1 MHMPENPRIEDL
13 RRRVLKDPA
22 SIAFAQL
29 AEELRRS
36 GSLQEAVD
44 VSRAGLAIHPS
55 YLSARVTLGRA
66 LLELDRLD
74 QAQTELER
82 VLAGAPEN
90 LAARRGLGEIFN
102 RRGQADV
109 ALTHYRQ
116 ALAMAPNDPDLEDSV
131 AALSRLHQPIETA
144 PAESSTIES
153 ASLEPAV
160 LADAAVI
167 PSFGQDMASSALE
180 PPDPVRDQSYRT
192 VVALE
197 GWLDAIHVAR
207 ANRRA

>member
-1 MHMPENPRIEDL
+1 MSDNPRIEDL
-13 RRRVLKDPA
+13 RRRVQRDPA

-36 GSLQEAVD
+36 GALQEAVD
-44 VSRAGLAIHPS
+44 VSLAGLTIHPS

-66 LLELDRLD
+66 LIDLDRLD

-102 RRGQADV
+102 RRGQKDE
-109 ALTHYRQ
+109 ALTHYRL
-116 ALAMAPNDPDLEDSV
+116 ALALAPNDPDLEESV
-131 AALSRLHQPIETA
+131 AALSRQLPRQTIEVPPVEAARQESVAEPPAVVSDA
-144 PAESSTIES
+144 PA
-153 ASLEPAV
+153 
-160 LADAAVI
+160 I
-167 PSFGQDMASSALE
+167 PSLDEDVASSASE
-180 PPDPVRDQSYRT
+180 PPDPARDQIHRT

-197 GWLDAIHVAR
+197 GWLNAIHVTR
-207 ANRRA
+207 ADRRA

>member
-1 MHMPENPRIEDL
+1 MSDNPRIEDL
-13 RRRVLKDPA
+13 RRRVQKDPA

-36 GSLQEAVD
+36 GALEEAVD
-44 VSRAGLAIHPS
+44 VSLAGLAIHPS

-74 QAQTELER
+74 QAQSELQR

-102 RRGQADV
+102 RRGQSDE
-109 ALTHYRQ
+109 ALTHYRL
-116 ALAMAPNDPDLEDSV
+116 ALALAPNDPDLEENV
-131 AALSRLHQPIETA
+131 AELSRQRQRQPIES
-144 PAESSTIES
+144 PALEVPVQEPT
-153 ASLEPAV
+153 SLEPAV
-160 LADAAVI
+160 LAEAPGI
-167 PSFGQDMASSALE
+167 PSLDEDVASSGME
-180 PPDPVRDQSYRT
+180 PPDTARDQSHRT

>member
-1 MHMPENPRIEDL
+1 MSDNPRIEDL
-13 RRRVLKDPA
+13 RRRVQKDPA

-44 VSRAGLAIHPS
+44 VSLAGLAIHPS

-102 RRGQADV
+102 RRGRSDE
-109 ALTHYRQ
+109 ALTHYRL
-116 ALAMAPNDPDLEDSV
+116 ALALAPNDPDLEENV
-131 AALSRLHQPIETA
+131 AALSRQLQRHPIAA
-144 PAESSTIES
+144 PPVE
-153 ASLEPAV
+153 ASIHAAISPEPVAV
-160 LADAAVI
+160 ADVPPI
-167 PSFGQDMASSALE
+167 PLIDEDVASSGME
-180 PPDPVRDQSYRT
+180 PPDPARDLSHRT

>member
-1 MHMPENPRIEDL
+1 MSDNPRIEDL
-13 RRRVLKDPA
+13 RRRVQKDPA

-44 VSRAGLAIHPS
+44 VSLAGLAIHPS

-90 LAARRGLGEIFN
+90 LAARRGLGEIFS
-102 RRGQADV
+102 RRGRSDE
-109 ALTHYRQ
+109 ALMHYRL
-116 ALAMAPNDPDLEDSV
+116 ALALAPNDPDLEENV
-131 AALSRLHQPIETA
+131 AELSRQLQRQPIEAPRVEASMQAPTSPEPVALVDVTA
-144 PAESSTIES
+144 IP
-153 ASLEPAV
+153 SLEEDV
-160 LADAAVI
+160 
-167 PSFGQDMASSALE
+167 ASSGME
-180 PPDPVRDQSYRT
+180 PPDSARDQSHRT

>member
-1 MHMPENPRIEDL
+1 MSDNPRIEDL
-13 RRRVLKDPA
+13 RRRVQKDPA

-36 GSLQEAVD
+36 GALQEAVD
-44 VSRAGLAIHPS
+44 VSVSGLAIHPS

-66 LLELDRLD
+66 LLELDRLPE
-74 QAQTELER
+74 AQTELER

-102 RRGQADV
+102 RRGQADE
-109 ALTHYRQ
+109 ALAHYRA
-116 ALAMAPNDPDLEDSV
+116 ALALAPNDPDLEESV
-131 AALSRLHQPIETA
+131 TALSRR
-144 PAESSTIES
+144 
-153 ASLEPAV
+153 LEDRPAV
-160 LADAAVI
+160 SPVE
-167 PSFGQDMASSALE
+167 QTVASSAVE
-180 PPDPVRDQSYRT
+180 PPPDPARDLSTRT

>member
-1 MHMPENPRIEDL
+1 MSDNPRIEDL
-13 RRRVLKDPA
+13 RRRVQKDSA

-44 VSRAGLAIHPS
+44 VSLAGLTIHPS

-66 LLELDRLD
+66 LIELDRLD

-102 RRGQADV
+102 RRGQKDE
-109 ALTHYRQ
+109 ALTHYRL
-116 ALAMAPNDPDLEDSV
+116 ALALAPNDPDLEESV
-131 AALSRLHQPIETA
+131 AALSRQFPRQPFDLPPVAATGQESVAEALAAVVDA
-144 PAESSTIES
+144 PA
-153 ASLEPAV
+153 
-160 LADAAVI
+160 I
-167 PSFGQDMASSALE
+167 PSLDEDVASSPLE
-180 PPDPVRDQSYRT
+180 PPDPASDHVRRT

>member
-1 MHMPENPRIEDL
+1 MEDL
-13 RRRVLKDPA
+13 RRRVQKDPA

-36 GSLQEAVD
+36 GALQEAVD
-44 VSRAGLAIHPS
+44 VSQAGLAIHPS

-90 LAARRGLGEIFN
+90 LAARRGLGEIFG
-102 RRGQADV
+102 RRG
-109 ALTHYRQ
+109 ALDDALVHYKA
-116 ALAMAPNDPDLEDSV
+116 ALALAPNDPDLEESV
-131 AALSRLHQPIETA
+131 AALLRRVKPPAAHDASVETPASPPAA
-144 PAESSTIES
+144 PGLSPVPKATEDVPSS
-153 ASLEPAV
+153 ASEPSAV
-160 LADAAVI
+160 ASEASADKA
-167 PSFGQDMASSALE
+167 
-180 PPDPVRDQSYRT
+180 DPVRDHSRRT

-197 GWLDAIHVAR
+197 GFLDAIHVAR

>member
-1 MHMPENPRIEDL
+1 MADSQRIEDL
-13 RRRVLKDPA
+13 RRRVQKDPA

-36 GSLQEAVD
+36 GALQEAVD
-44 VSRAGLAIHPS
+44 VSQAGLAIHPS

-90 LAARRGLGEIFN
+90 LAARRGLGEIFG
-102 RRGQADV
+102 RRG
-109 ALTHYRQ
+109 ALDDALVHYKA
-116 ALAMAPNDPDLEDSV
+116 ALALAPNDPDLEESV
-131 AALSRLHQPIETA
+131 AALLRRVKP
-144 PAESSTIES
+144 PATQEASVSPVPKATEDVPSS
-153 ASLEPAV
+153 ASEPAAV
-160 LADAAVI
+160 ASEASADTA
-167 PSFGQDMASSALE
+167 
-180 PPDPVRDQSYRT
+180 DPVRDHSRRT

>member
-1 MHMPENPRIEDL
+1 MSDNPRIEDL
-13 RRRVLKDPA
+13 RRRVQKDPA

-44 VSRAGLAIHPS
+44 VSLAGLALHPS

-102 RRGQADV
+102 RRGHSDE
-109 ALTHYRQ
+109 ALMHYRL
-116 ALAMAPNDPDLEDSV
+116 ALALAPNDPDLEENV
-131 AALSRLHQPIETA
+131 AVLSRQLQRQPIEA
-144 PAESSTIES
+144 PCVE
-153 ASLEPAV
+153 ASIPAPTSPKAV
-160 LADAAVI
+160 ALADSPAI
-167 PSFGQDMASSALE
+167 PSLDEDVASSGME
-180 PPDPVRDQSYRT
+180 PPDPARDQSHRT

>member
-1 MHMPENPRIEDL
+1 MVESARIEDL
-13 RRRVLKDPA
+13 RRRVQKDPA

-29 AEELRRS
+29 AEELRRA
-36 GSLQEAVD
+36 GALQEAVD
-44 VSRAGLAIHPS
+44 VSLSGLAIHPS

-66 LLELDRLD
+66 LLELDRLE

-82 VLAGAPEN
+82 VLTGAPEN

-102 RRGQADV
+102 RRGHADE
-109 ALTHYRQ
+109 ALVHYRA
-116 ALAMAPNDPDLEDSV
+116 ALALAPNDPDLEESV
-131 AALSRLHQPIETA
+131 ASLSR
-144 PAESSTIES
+144 
-153 ASLEPAV
+153 SLEARPAV
-160 LADAAVI
+160 SPVEEAV
-167 PSFGQDMASSALE
+167 ASSALE
-180 PPDPVRDQSYRT
+180 PPDAARDLSTRT

>member
-1 MHMPENPRIEDL
+1 MADNPRIEDL
-13 RRRVLKDPA
+13 RRRVQKDPA

-36 GSLQEAVD
+36 GALQEAVD
-44 VSRAGLAIHPS
+44 VSLAGLALHPS

-90 LAARRGLGEIFN
+90 LAARRGLGEIFS
-102 RRGQADV
+102 RRGVLDE
-109 ALTHYRQ
+109 ALLHYRA
-116 ALAMAPNDPDLEDSV
+116 ALALAPNDPDLEENV
-131 AALSRLHQPIETA
+131 AALSRRREGGSTTRAEEPAAA
-144 PAESSTIES
+144 PMTSS
-153 ASLEPAV
+153 ASEP
-160 LADAAVI
+160 
-167 PSFGQDMASSALE
+167 S
-180 PPDPVRDQSYRT
+180 DPVRDHDRRT

-197 GWLDAIHVAR
+197 GWLDAIHVTRPNHR
-207 ANRRA
+207 A

>member
-1 MHMPENPRIEDL
+1 MSDNPRIEDL
-13 RRRVLKDPA
+13 RRRVQKDPA

-44 VSRAGLAIHPS
+44 VSLAGLALHPS

-102 RRGQADV
+102 RRGHSDE
-109 ALTHYRQ
+109 ALMHYRL
-116 ALAMAPNDPDLEDSV
+116 ALALAPNV
-131 AALSRLHQPIETA
+131 AVLSRQLQRQPIEA
-144 PAESSTIES
+144 PCVE
-153 ASLEPAV
+153 ASIPAPTSPKAV
-160 LADAAVI
+160 ALADSPAI
-167 PSFGQDMASSALE
+167 PSLDEDVASSGME
-180 PPDPVRDQSYRT
+180 PPDPARDQSHRT